1 MAAFSSSVG
10 GHANASRCTD
20 GGFSSGRF
28 GVHE

>member
-1 MAAFSSSVG
+1 MEAFSSSVG
-10 GHANASRCTD
+10 GHAKVASCTD